1 MKTTIDIAKSL
12 LDEARRLADRRG
24 TTIRALVEDGLRR
37 VLRESARRGNFR
49 LRKVTFKGRG
59 LHGDVAG
66 AGWDEIRRRAYEGR
80 GG

>member
-12 LDEARRLADRRG
+12 LDEARRQADRRG
-24 TTIRALVEDGLRR
+24 TTLRALVEDGLRR
-37 VLRESARRGNFR
+37 VLKADAKADDFR

-59 LHGDVAG
+59 LHDDMAG
-66 AGWDEIRRRAYEGR
+66 AGWDEIRRRIYEGR